1 MTEVTMADLLAAQR
15 RMRRAA
21 LDSPLGAVITY
32 SSVEALRPATP
43 MRLHLTLEGSLPVA
57 ALLGDAGF
65 RTRLEP
71 LLDAREV
78 ERAVI
83 VFTRVNLANLSFT
96 VTAHGVDLGTA
107 VLLEE
112 VVREYVSRVRYRA
125 ETAGGLHDAPAPS
138 EAEVAASSSL
148 NRASGRQVWTSRGA
162 VRLGALEP
170 EHWDCEMGL

>member
-1 MTEVTMADLLAAQR
+1 MTEFTMADLLMAQR

-21 LDSPLGAVITY
+21 LDSPLGGVIVY
-32 SSVEALRPATP
+32 SSVEALRLGAP
-43 MRLHLTLEGSLPVA
+43 MRLYLTLEGSLPIA
-57 ALLGDAGF
+57 ALLNDAGF
-65 RTRLEP
+65 RMLLDP

-83 VFTRVNLANLSFT
+83 VFTRFNLAKLSFT
-96 VTAHGVDLGTA
+96 VAAHGTDVGTA
-107 VLLEE
+107 MLLEE
-112 VVREYVSRVRYRA
+112 VVRDYVAHVRCSA
-125 ETAGGLHDAPAPS
+125 ERAGGLHDAPTPS